1 MAGNRTG
8 KSEAGAYAV
17 TCHLTGIYPKW
28 WKGKRFK
35 TPVNILVAGET
46 GKLVRDS
53 IQKKLMGEFSE
64 IGSGM
69 IPLDKISDYRPKPG
83 IPDAIDTVYVKHK
96 NGGQSL
102 LQFQSYDQG
111 RESFQATERHVVWLD
126 EEPPLSI
133 YTECLIRTMT
143 TSGIVFMTFTPMKGV
158 SDTVLSIQGKAANG
172 NACVIQAT
180 WDDCGH
186 LSSKDKEELMAS
198 LPPHQRDAR
207 SKGIPQLGSGAIYPV
222 IETDIIVEP
231 FKIPA
236 FYKRCYGLDVGW
248 NNTAAIWLAH
258 DEDSDVMYVTHEYK
272 RGQAEPAVHAA
283 AILARGDW
291 IPGVIDPASR
301 GRTQDDGEQLIQL
314 YRQSGLNIAVADNTV
329 EAGIFDIY
337 KRLTTGRLKIFNSC
351 RETLG
356 EYRLY
361 RRDEKGKIVK
371 ENDHLMDA
379 LRYAVRTGVG
389 IAEYNAQ
396 KVMDNLERRVET
408 HTSHYNPLDRGY
420 ATKEITG
427 GINRK

>member
-17 TCHLTGIYPKW
+17 TCHLTGVYPEW
-28 WKGKRFK
+28 WTGKKFK
-35 TPVNILVAGET
+35 KPTNILVAGET
-46 GKLVRDS
+46 AKLVRDS
-53 IQKKLMGEFSE
+53 IQKKLMGEIFE

-69 IPLDKISDYRPKPG
+69 IPKDSIVDYRPKAG
-83 IPDAIDTVYVKHK
+83 IPDAIDTVRIKHK
-96 NGGQSL
+96 SGKESI

-143 TSGIVFMTFTPMKGV
+143 TGGIVFMTFTPMKGV
-158 SDTVLSIQGKAANG
+158 SDTVLSIQAKAANG
-172 NACVIQAT
+172 NACIIQAT

-186 LSSKDKEELMAS
+186 LSDKDKEELMAS

-222 IETDIIVEP
+222 SESDIVIEP
-231 FKIPA
+231 FPIPV
-236 FYKRCYGLDVGW
+236 FYTRCYGLDVGW
-248 NNTAAIWLAH
+248 NATAAIWLAH
-258 DEDSDVMYVTHEYK
+258 DTDADIMYVTHEYK

-283 AILARGDW
+283 AIKSRGDW

-301 GRTQDDGEQLIQL
+301 GRTQDDGTQLINL
-314 YRQSGLNIAVADNTV
+314 YRDGGLNITIADNTV
-329 EAGIFDIY
+329 EAAIFDIY
-337 KRLTTGRLKIFNSC
+337 KRLTTGRLKIFRTC
-351 RETLG
+351 VETLG

-379 LRYAVRTGVG
+379 LRYAVRSGIG
-389 IAEYNAQ
+389 IAEYNSQ
-396 KVMDNLERRVET
+396 KVIDSMPT
-408 HTSHYNPLDRGY
+408 KSHHQIDYQPLSKDWL
-420 ATKEITG
+420 
-427 GINRK
+427 NRK